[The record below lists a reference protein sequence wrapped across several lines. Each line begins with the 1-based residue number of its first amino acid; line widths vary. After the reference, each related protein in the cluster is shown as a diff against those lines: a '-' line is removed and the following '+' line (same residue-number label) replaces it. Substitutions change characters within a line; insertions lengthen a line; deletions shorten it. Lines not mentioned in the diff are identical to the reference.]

1 MAKVHVKTGDTVM
14 IISGKDRGHSGK
26 VLQVSPAEGKVI
38 VEGQNMVT
46 KHVKPRR
53 QGEQGGIVKAEGAMY
68 ASKVMPV
75 CPKCGK
81 AVRVG
86 HTKRMAKSSRLQKM
100 RRRVLRKGVEKNGKI
115 TGNLCQGNCSCLM
128 KKVQL
133 QERYANPQAGQS
145 RDQRRLRRSPR
156 QRERSWTQL

>member
-1 MAKVHVKTGDTVM
+1 MNNLHVKTGDNVM
-14 IISGKDRGHSGK
+14 IISGKDKGHTGK

-53 QGEQGGIVKAEGAMY
+53 QGEQGGIVKAEGAIY

-75 CPKCGK
+75 CTKCGK

-86 HTKRMAKSSRLQKM
+86 H
-100 RRRVLRKGVEKNGKI
+100 VEKDGKMVRV
-115 TGNLCQGNCSCLM
+115 C
-128 KKVQL
+128 KKCGAEL
-133 QERYANPQAGQS
+133 
-145 RDQRRLRRSPR
+145 
-156 QRERSWTQL
+156 